1 MKTTY
6 ENFII
11 SSKFVGEKP
20 APWSDD
26 IGRKNYNHNKVT
38 VKNIDNGKST
48 TFDFWC
54 SLLRPELETE
64 SDLLD
69 AFYCFVSDALLGW
82 QSFVEFCNEMGYDSD
97 SRKAEKIWKACEKN
111 YNKFSN
117 LTGYSLD
124 MMYDFVNK
132 LADISY
138 VD

>member
-11 SSKFVGEKP
+11 SSKFVGEKA
-20 APWSDD
+20 APWSDE

-38 VKNIDNGKST
+38 VKNTDNGKSIS
-48 TFDFWC
+48 FDFWC
-54 SLLRPELETE
+54 GLLRPELETE

-82 QSFVEFCNEMGYDSD
+82 QSFVDFCNEMGYDSD

-138 VD
+138 TD